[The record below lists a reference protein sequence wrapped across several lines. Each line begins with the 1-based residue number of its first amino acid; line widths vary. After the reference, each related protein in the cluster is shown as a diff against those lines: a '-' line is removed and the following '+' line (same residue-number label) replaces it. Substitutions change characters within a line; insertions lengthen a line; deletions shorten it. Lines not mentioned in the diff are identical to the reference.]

1 MQMKKIILFATGVI
15 LFLVSCKENEDTET
29 PLPKGIFFRGT
40 IQDKNKSIT
49 VGVNG
54 FVDAYFDSVH
64 QNNDTLFF
72 TSGIKLYQGSS
83 GYYISTKEKISFELV
98 NIPFL
103 NTASNKDSLWHVYLL
118 TQKNIPFYSALIPD
132 SNKSQGFR
140 IRWCDY
146 QGTWYSTSTADQSST
161 VTIDTTLNTTSGT
174 LSTHQLF
181 ISFEAKLC
189 TKEKTKCIYIKNG
202 KARIKLYNTSMH

>member
-118 TQKNIPFYSALIPD
+118 TQKKHTFLFCSHSGLKQ
-132 SNKSQGFR
+132 KSRLSHPLVRLPRNMVFNLDCR
-140 IRWCDY
+140 
-146 QGTWYSTSTADQSST
+146 SK
-161 VTIDTTLNTTSGT
+161 LNSY
-174 LSTHQLF
+174 H
-181 ISFEAKLC
+181 
-189 TKEKTKCIYIKNG
+189 
-202 KARIKLYNTSMH
+202 